1 MKWPNLIPDWK
12 RAWQFLSVQAALLLA
27 LLSGLQAEVLPLVSP
42 LFPAPV
48 WPWVSGGLALV
59 VVLLRLV
66 AQPGLVS
73 DRHAMAEPFY
83 ENREDFQRDMNRRA
97 MREAFYKSNED
108 FRRDVKQAEA
118 VTLSNA
124 TVSSSSDC
132 SGSDCSSSGSSGG
145 GSD

>member
-1 MKWPNLIPDWK
+1 MRLPNLIPDWK
-12 RAWQFLSVQAALLLA
+12 RAWRFLSVQAALLLA

-66 AQPGLVS
+66 AQPGLVPDS
-73 DRHAMAEPFY
+73 HRAMLERFY
-83 ENREDFQRDMNRRA
+83 EDTET
-97 MREAFYKSNED
+97 
-108 FRRDVKQAEA
+108 FRRDSRAHDR
-118 VTLSNA
+118 TTYGPWGLGGGGSSNHHHLD
-124 TVSSSSDC
+124 SGGSDSGSSSD
-132 SGSDCSSSGSSGG
+132 SGG